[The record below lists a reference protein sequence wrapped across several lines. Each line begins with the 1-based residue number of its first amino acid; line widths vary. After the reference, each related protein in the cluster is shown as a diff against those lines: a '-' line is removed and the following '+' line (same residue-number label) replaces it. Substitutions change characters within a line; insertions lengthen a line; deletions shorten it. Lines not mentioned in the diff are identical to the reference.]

1 MRRQKFSSLVIH
13 SHGLQERERSMIKS
27 ISLCL
32 FALCLS
38 FFLAPKAMAVPSYA
52 RQTGLSCNGCHYT
65 PPELNPAGRLFK
77 LYGYIDKMK
86 NVSITAE
93 QDKRHSGLDLLG
105 TLPLSAWFEASFT
118 NTNKPQPGTQ
128 NGNAEFPQDISLF
141 LAGAWSTHIGSFLQV
156 TYDTQ
161 GDHFSMD
168 NTDIRYARVKKLGG
182 KEWVLGLT
190 LNNNPTV
197 EDLWNSTPAWG
208 FPFIASDV
216 APSPTAAPIIQGAL
230 GQDVAGLGGYTM
242 WDQHLYAAGTLY
254 RSAHI
259 DTSQPTTGA
268 DFGFNIRGVAP
279 YWRVAWQQNG
289 VKNNF
294 EVGTYGIHVSSTP
307 GAITGLEDRYTDAGV
322 DFQYD
327 RTIGKDVFSWRG
339 TYVRENSDLVA
350 SLAGGAVAVAKH
362 HLNAF
367 NTNAEYHFG
376 NRYST
381 AFGWFT
387 TTGTADPLLFGPA
400 PVTGSANGDPKSRGY
415 TVNFSVWPIQNLDL
429 GIQYTGYTSFN
440 GLATNYDGA
449 GRNASGNNTVYLL
462 ARFIF

>member
-1 MRRQKFSSLVIH
+1 
-13 SHGLQERERSMIKS
+13 
-27 ISLCL
+27 
-32 FALCLS
+32 
-38 FFLAPKAMAVPSYA
+38 
-52 RQTGLSCNGCHYT
+52 
-65 PPELNPAGRLFK
+65 
-77 LYGYIDKMK
+77 
-86 NVSITAE
+86 
-93 QDKRHSGLDLLG
+93 
-105 TLPLSAWFEASFT
+105 
-118 NTNKPQPGTQ
+118 
-128 NGNAEFPQDISLF
+128 
-141 LAGAWSTHIGSFLQV
+141 
-156 TYDTQ
+156 
-161 GDHFSMD
+161 
-168 NTDIRYARVKKLGG
+168 
-182 KEWVLGLT
+182 
-190 LNNNPTV
+190 
-197 EDLWNSTPAWG
+197 
-208 FPFIASDV
+208 
-216 APSPTAAPIIQGAL
+216 
-230 GQDVAGLGGYTM
+230 
-242 WDQHLYAAGTLY
+242 
-254 RSAHI
+254 
-259 DTSQPTTGA
+259 
-268 DFGFNIRGVAP
+268 
-279 YWRVAWQQNG
+279 

-350 SLAGGAVAVAKH
+350 SLAGGAAAVANH

>member
-1 MRRQKFSSLVIH
+1 MLSSLVIH
-13 SHGLQERERSMIKS
+13 LHDSQKKERSMRKS
-27 ISLCL
+27 TTLCL
-32 FALCLS
+32 FALFLS
-38 FFLAPKAMAVPSYA
+38 FFLAPRAMAVPSYA

-86 NVSITAE
+86 TGGITAE
-93 QDKRHSGLDLLG
+93 QDKRHSGLDLLT

-118 NTNKPQPGTQ
+118 NTKAPQPGTQ

-168 NTDIRYARVKKLGG
+168 NTDIRYARVKKLNG

-190 LNNNPTV
+190 LNNNPTI

-216 APSPTAAPIIQGAL
+216 APTPTAAPIIQGAL

-259 DTSQPTTGA
+259 AAASYPTTGEG
-268 DFGFNIRGVAP
+268 FGFNIRGVAP

-294 EVGTYGIHVSSTP
+294 EIGTYGIHMTSTP
-307 GAITGLEDRYTDAGV
+307 GAIIGLEDTYTDAGV

-339 TYVRENSDLVA
+339 TYIRENSDLVA
-350 SLAGGAVAVAKH
+350 SLAGGAAALASH

-376 NRYST
+376 NRYS
-381 AFGWFT
+381 AAVGWFN
-387 TTGTADPLLFGPA
+387 TTGTRDPLLFPQA
-400 PVTGSANGDPKSRGY
+400 AVTGSATGSPQSTGY
-415 TVNFSVWPIQNLDL
+415 SLNFSVWPVQNLDL
-429 GIQYTGYTSFN
+429 GVQYTGYTRFN
-440 GLATNYDGA
+440 GAANNYDA
-449 GRNASGNNTVYLL
+449 VGRNAGGNNTVYLL